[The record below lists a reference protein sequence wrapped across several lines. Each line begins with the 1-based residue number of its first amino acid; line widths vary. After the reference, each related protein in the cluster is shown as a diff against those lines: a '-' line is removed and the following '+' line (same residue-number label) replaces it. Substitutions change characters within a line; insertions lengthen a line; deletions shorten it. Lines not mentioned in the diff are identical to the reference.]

1 MATFTTSALPSS
13 AAQISVNEPAGTYC
27 AQIYDTGSMTVSS
40 AFTVTILHP

>member
-13 AAQISVNEPAGTYC
+13 TAQISVNEPAGTYC
-27 AQIYDTGSMTVSS
+27 AQIYDTGTLTVSS